1 MSEVKNDLNIEL
13 NNLDKSNWKTYRF
26 DEIAKNISERIDPNN
41 TDLKVY
47 IGLEHIDSES
57 LHIKRHGTPDD
68 VNGQKLKFYKGDII
82 FGRRRAYQRKAGIA
96 TWDGFCS
103 AHALVLRANP
113 DVIDPALFPFFMH
126 SDLFMNRA
134 IDISVGSLSP
144 TINWGTLKHQE
155 FLIPP
160 IEMQK
165 GLTDLFT
172 SLDGSIQHYKSV
184 NSKYEILY
192 QKFMFDSVSGAN
204 SSEFKTW
211 KEHNFGDLG
220 ESFGGLTGKTK
231 KDFGIGKP
239 FITYM
244 NVFSNNK
251 VDKEQ
256 VELVDIKE
264 GERQHKVRYG
274 DILITGS
281 SEIPKELG
289 MAAVVLENFDE
300 YYLNSFCFGFRLHDF
315 NTLIPE
321 YARYLMHGQI
331 VRNFMFKHAQG
342 STRFN
347 LSKTTLKE
355 RLVFKLPS
363 INEQKEISDKLTGML
378 DRKKAFKNKIRS
390 LLILQ
395 NKLINKVF

>member
-1 MSEVKNDLNIEL
+1 
-13 NNLDKSNWKTYRF
+13 
-26 DEIAKNISERIDPNN
+26 
-41 TDLKVY
+41 
-47 IGLEHIDSES
+47 
-57 LHIKRHGTPDD
+57 
-68 VNGQKLKFYKGDII
+68 
-82 FGRRRAYQRKAGIA
+82 
-96 TWDGFCS
+96 
-103 AHALVLRANP
+103 
-113 DVIDPALFPFFMH
+113 
-126 SDLFMNRA
+126 MNRA

-160 IEMQK
+160 IEIQK

-172 SLDGSIQHYKSV
+172 SLDGSIQHNKSV

-211 KEHNFGDLG
+211 KKHKFGDLG

-251 VDKEQ
+251 IDKEQ

-289 MAAVVLENFDE
+289 MAAVVLENLDE

-378 DRKKAFKNKIRS
+378 DRKEAFKNKIRA